1 MYVLECRESGLDC
14 EFVIRGKTFE
24 EFIESGANHAI
35 QKHGMRAEDL
45 YSGDIPTNLL
55 CHSFSEDIEK

>member
-24 EFIESGANHAI
+24 EFIENGANHAI
-35 QKHGMRAEDL
+35 QKHGMHAEDL